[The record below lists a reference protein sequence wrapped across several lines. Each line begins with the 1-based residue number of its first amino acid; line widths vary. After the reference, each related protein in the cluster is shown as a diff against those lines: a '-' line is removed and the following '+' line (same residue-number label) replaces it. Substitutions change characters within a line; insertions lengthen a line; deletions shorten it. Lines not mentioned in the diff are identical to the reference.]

1 MKKITK
7 ELQARTVENLLK
19 EAEVLRAE
27 VAKLILEKGIKPQK
41 DTNIK
46 IKKQK
51 KLAAILTM
59 ITNKQSVVSREAGS
73 SSGRKS

>member
-7 ELQARTVENLLK
+7 ELQAKTVENLLK

-59 ITNKQSVVSREAGS
+59 ITNKQI
-73 SSGRKS
+73 KP